1 MEEGSGSGAVGGT
14 QDTYD
19 YLFKFLLG
27 KLCLGGMYMSKGG
40 EDMSFLLWS
49 FVLFTKPRL
58 ATVNKAGNRLL
69 SHRTL
74 I

>member
-1 MEEGSGSGAVGGT
+1 
-14 QDTYD
+14 
-19 YLFKFLLG
+19 
-27 KLCLGGMYMSKGG
+27 MSKGG